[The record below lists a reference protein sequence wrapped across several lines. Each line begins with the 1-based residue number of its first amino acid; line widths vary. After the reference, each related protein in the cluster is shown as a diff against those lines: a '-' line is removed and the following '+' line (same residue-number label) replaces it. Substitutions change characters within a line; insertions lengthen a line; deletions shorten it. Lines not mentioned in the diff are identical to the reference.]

1 MAVFDI
7 HLIEHDCEEGKF
19 LKDGDFDRLYFDR
32 SADILVGFG
41 NKLLDNPVFEEKNRP
56 DKADD
61 QHEKC
66 Q

>member
-1 MAVFDI
+1 MAVFNID
-7 HLIEHDCEEGKF
+7 LIEHNREEGKV
-19 LKDGDFDRLYFDR
+19 LKDGNFNRLYFDG

-41 NKLLDNPVFEEKNRP
+41 NKLLDNPVLEEEDRP